1 MSAAAAKKTSHGY
14 LYAVITLLIW
24 SGFVVVSRQGSNGV
38 LNPFDIAALRIAT
51 AALVL
56 SPWWI
61 PRLFNPALRKL
72 KVYQSLTFAL
82 IAGILYPVTA
92 YTGFVYAP
100 ASHGAVLISGMLPF
114 FTAFLA
120 FFMLGERPNMMRSVG
135 LILIL
140 SGVCTLFGANLMGAS
155 PMAVSTDAGKVLRGD
170 IILLTASLLWSLFT
184 VLLKRWQVRAFDVT
198 LGVSA
203 VSALIYLP
211 IYLLFLP
218 KHIAIAPIEQV
229 GLQAFFQGFLVVCC
243 AMWTYAKA
251 AEILGAVK
259 VVILMSAVPVVGTL
273 LAVPV
278 LGEVLTPAILV
289 GAGIT
294 FLGALIGAAAKPVV
308 VPAQTAQ

>member
-1 MSAAAAKKTSHGY
+1 MNPEPSVKAGY
-14 LYAVITLLIW
+14 VYAVITLLIW
-24 SGFVVVSRQGSNGV
+24 SGFVIVSRHGSQGV
-38 LNPFDIAALRIAT
+38 LNPFDIAALRIST

-61 PRLFNPALRKL
+61 PRLFKPALRQL

-82 IAGILYPVTA
+82 LAGILYPLIA
-92 YTGFVYAP
+92 YTGFIYAP

-114 FTAFLA
+114 FTSLLA
-120 FFMLGERPNMMRSVG
+120 FFMLGERPNTMRLMG
-135 LILIL
+135 LALIL

-155 PMAVSTDAGKVLRGD
+155 VDTATALRGD
-170 IILLTASLLWSLFT
+170 CILLTASVMWSLFT

-211 IYLLFLP
+211 IYFLFLP
-218 KHIAIAPIEQV
+218 KHITAAPLDQI
-229 GLQAFFQGFLVVCC
+229 GLQAFFQGFVVVCC

-259 VVILMSAVPVVGTL
+259 VVIMMSAVPVVGTL
-273 LAVPV
+273 LAVPI
-278 LGEVLTPAILV
+278 LGEVLTPGIAL
-289 GAGIT
+289 GAAIT
-294 FLGALIGAAAKPVV
+294 FLGALIGAMARPAGKPQPVAV
-308 VPAQTAQ
+308 SH